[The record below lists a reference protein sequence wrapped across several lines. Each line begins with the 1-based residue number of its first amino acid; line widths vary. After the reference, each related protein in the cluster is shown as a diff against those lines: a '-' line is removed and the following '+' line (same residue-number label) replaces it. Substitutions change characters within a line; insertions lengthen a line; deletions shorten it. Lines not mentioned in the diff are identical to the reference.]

1 MENNQN
7 RFCESLSSLDPA
19 QHTDNL
25 VTLLYEITDLVEEE
39 SEISSCYRTIFKF
52 TENCQ
57 DADIGSPGPFVH
69 LIEKHYPDYVP
80 ELLESIKTK
89 PTSSSVHML
98 NRILNSE
105 LTAEDRK
112 NYLVLLKLASQNEAA
127 SEIVREE
134 AIAFYEHQLSKRS

>member
-1 MENNQN
+1 
-7 RFCESLSSLDPA
+7 
-19 QHTDNL
+19 
-25 VTLLYEITDLVEEE
+25 
-39 SEISSCYRTIFKF
+39 
-52 TENCQ
+52 
-57 DADIGSPGPFVH
+57 
-69 LIEKHYPDYVP
+69 
-80 ELLESIKTK
+80 
-89 PTSSSVHML
+89 ML